1 MSDRNNKEFESY
13 VRDIAL
19 NEEFCK
25 LDAVSEIHHGIT
37 RYEHSMRVARN
48 TFKMCKFFNFENIKD
63 ITRAAL
69 LHDFYVN
76 ADMGEASSAKR
87 LGLHPAIALNNAL
100 KYYDLNEIQ
109 KDIIVK
115 HMFPVTKSFP
125 KYKESWLVTLVD
137 KTVSAYEM
145 LKYKVPT
152 YAGIYYLFM
161 MELVATNK

>member
-1 MSDRNNKEFESY
+1 M
-13 VRDIAL
+13 
-19 NEEFCK
+19 
-25 LDAVSEIHHGIT
+25 
-37 RYEHSMRVARN
+37 
-48 TFKMCKFFNFENIKD
+48 
-63 ITRAAL
+63 
-69 LHDFYVN
+69 
-76 ADMGEASSAKR
+76 
-87 LGLHPAIALNNAL
+87 GLHPAIALNNAL

-125 KYKESWLVTLVD
+125 SYKESWLVTLVD